1 MLNKKYAVLY
11 DKEYYIK
18 NLDFDEKSAA
28 AYRVRLWEE
37 GKKLPVG
44 EVPPGSR
51 LEILEHREGQYHVRA
66 TDGTEQQGWIREIQV
81 ERVEE

>member
-1 MLNKKYAVLY
+1 MQD
-11 DKEYYIK
+11 DKEHYIN
-18 NLDFDEKSAA
+18 NLGFDKKSAA
-28 AYRVRLWEE
+28 SYRVRLWEE
-37 GKKLPVG
+37 DKTAPVG

-81 ERVEE
+81 ERLEGI